1 MHIAILETGRINP
14 AIADHFPRYPDM
26 FRSMFD
32 AASPSATDDFPEI
45 DLYLIVGERSC
56 VNTKKNGQSEKG
68 YCCCKRT
75 QGYAQCQ
82 IPFGEIVK

>member
-45 DLYLIVGERSC
+45 DGFTFTAVPVLEGEFPATVDDYDGYLVTVRC
-56 VNTKKNGQSEKG
+56 TR
-68 YCCCKRT
+68 C
-75 QGYAQCQ
+75 
-82 IPFGEIVK
+82 